1 VAKPFRT
8 PDEPGF
14 NPAYRGTP
22 PWDIG
27 RPQPAFVRLEE
38 VGEIHGS
45 VLDVGCGTGEHVLYL
60 AQRGHD
66 AWGIDAAPLAI
77 DKAKQKSAERHVQAT
92 FRVADVFDLRALG
105 RTFDT
110 VIDSGL
116 FHVFAPELHGHFA
129 ASLAE
134 VIAPGGT
141 YLLLGYSDADPGRG
155 PPGFDPDDLQR
166 VFADGWRINY
176 IRDARF
182 EINDVPDHKTR
193 AWLSSISRR

>member
-1 VAKPFRT
+1 MPDPFRT

-27 RPQPAFVRLEE
+27 RPQAEFVRLEE
-38 VGEIHGS
+38 TGEIHGT

-60 AQRGHD
+60 AQRGHT

-77 DKAKQKSAERHVQAT
+77 DKANQKAVERGIQAT
-92 FRVADVFDLRALG
+92 FVVGDAFDLRALG

-116 FHVFAPELHGHFA
+116 FHVFTPDQRA
-129 ASLAE
+129 
-134 VIAPGGT
+134 
-141 YLLLGYSDADPGRG
+141 
-155 PPGFDPDDLQR
+155 GF
-166 VFADGWRINY
+166 V
-176 IRDARF
+176 
-182 EINDVPDHKTR
+182 
-193 AWLSSISRR
+193 